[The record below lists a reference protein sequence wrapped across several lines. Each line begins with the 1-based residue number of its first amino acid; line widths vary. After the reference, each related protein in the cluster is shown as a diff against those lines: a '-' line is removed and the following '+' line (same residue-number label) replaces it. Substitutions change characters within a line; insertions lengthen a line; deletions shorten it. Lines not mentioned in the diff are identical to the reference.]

1 MALEI
6 ELLNEDERLSQICRD
21 YWRCDDSGKFA
32 LSVVQVAKAHN
43 MKSGDV
49 SKVAY
54 NNCNAFDMGIVCAKC
69 DEPFIFDTRSD
80 YQQALRYP
88 NQDRTC
94 PTCRANEA
102 ELQKAQRDAL
112 INEKVTT
119 IKESFAFP
127 TPSIPD
133 IHALSFED
141 AVYLLS
147 FVRAT
152 ASENLTVFGPL
163 DSSSERLAPSEKYSI
178 EIAKHLFDKSL
189 VLLHPNSTYDAFDFD
204 NGKPIRYT
212 VTKVLYA
219 LPTCDDVEGT
229 KQFIAKLEATFRVK
243 EWWPYKWHD
252 QKLAVWRKVALEECL
267 EYLIY
272 VLRQHNLSFSAG
284 EKTLLTLESLL
295 EQYSVAQLH
304 TIIWSSGQ
312 YAAAFYQRG
321 GVTKQHAAN
330 TVISRM
336 QNYGDK
342 AVAEKWEVKHG
353 RRDFNCPQSVLSRV
367 LFDTALKIGSKGF
380 NEVPHAL
387 EEVEEQKEE
396 GQEGTD

>member
-6 ELLNEDERLSQICRD
+6 ELLTEDERLAQICRE
-21 YWRCDDSGKFA
+21 YWHCDDSGKFA
-32 LSVVQVAKAHN
+32 LSVVQVAKAHS

-54 NNCNAFDMGIVCAKC
+54 NNCNAFDTDIVCTKC
-69 DEPFIFDTRSD
+69 GEPFIFNTRSD

-88 NQDRTC
+88 KQNGAC
-94 PTCRANEA
+94 PACRANEM

-112 INEKVTT
+112 IKEKVTAV
-119 IKESFAFP
+119 KEAFAFSSP
-127 TPSIPD
+127 VVPD

-163 DSSSERLAPSEKYSI
+163 NSSAERLAPSEKYSVKI
-178 EIAKHLFDKSL
+178 VKHLFAKSL
-189 VLLHPNSTYDAFDFD
+189 VLLHPDSTYSAFDFD
-204 NGKPIRYT
+204 DGKPVRYT
-212 VTKVLYA
+212 VTEVLYA

-229 KQFIAKLEATFRVK
+229 KQFIAKLEATFRIK

-252 QKLAVWRKVALEECL
+252 QKLALWRKVALEECL

-272 VLRQHNLSFSAG
+272 VLKQHNLPFNAG

-312 YAAAFYQRG
+312 HAAAFYQRG

-330 TVISRM
+330 TIISRM
-336 QNYGDK
+336 QNYGEK
-342 AVAEKWEVKHG
+342 AIAESWGVKHG

-387 EEVEEQKEE
+387 EEVEEQQEE